1 MQSHPRIQQITINLR
16 ANSLIL
22 ELDRSLDRIGPA
34 TVTVDIGALG
44 RLLGVELDDL
54 YFGIADAVPGSEGL
68 ERSVTTT
75 VSMQGGKRIVL
86 PRRGEGWEISFP
98 SGNQCWK
105 RTTATGSD
113 TICSV
118 IA

>member
-1 MQSHPRIQQITINLR
+1 MDPQPRIHQITIDLR

-22 ELDRSLDRIGPA
+22 ELDRPLDRIGPA
-34 TVTVDIGALG
+34 TITLDIGALG
-44 RLLGVELDDL
+44 RLLGVELDDQ

-75 VSMQGGKRIVL
+75 VTLQGGKRLVL

-113 TICSV
+113 TVCSV